1 MATTLR
7 VLNYIWLGLV
17 LLAVAI
23 GGWNDRFKD
32 VTEGALDGAKTAV
45 TIALGLIGIMAL
57 WLGVMRLAERAG
69 LVQKIARGLRPIMRR
84 LFPDVPPEHP
94 AMGSMVMNMS
104 ANMLGLGNAATPLG
118 LRAMRDL
125 ESLNTRPGVATN
137 AMCTFLAINTSSV
150 QLIPA
155 TAIAILAASG
165 STRPTAIV
173 GTALLAT
180 LCAASVAIIS
190 VKLLEKLPI
199 FWISR
204 PTAIAVSDPPQ
215 AGSNEKAEIKE
226 EAGVTDRDYSSVVP
240 QEPAKRLSILGLI
253 ALIGLVLFFLVLLVR
268 MVAPAWFGVPMVPDV
283 AAQNVFVRSV
293 NALSILAIPFLLSFF
308 PLYAAARGIKVYDE
322 FVEGAKEGFAVILK
336 IIPFLVTMLVA
347 IGMFKGAG
355 GIDLLSRLLSPILTP
370 LQFPTDLLPLAL
382 MRPLSG
388 SATLAL
394 LTDIVHRLG
403 PDNIV
408 SLTAATIYG
417 STETTFY
424 VAAVYFGAVGIRQ
437 TRHAIPAGLLAD
449 LTGVIASV
457 IICRAVL

>member
-1 MATTLR
+1 M
-7 VLNYIWLGLV
+7 LNYIWLALV
-17 LLAVAI
+17 LLAAAI
-23 GGWNDRFKD
+23 GGWNDRLKE
-32 VTEGALDGAKTAV
+32 VTDGALEGARTAV

-69 LVQKIARGLRPIMRR
+69 LVQRIARGLRPIMSR
-84 LFPDVPPEHP
+84 LFPDVPPDHP
-94 AMGSMVMNMS
+94 AMGSMLMNMA

-125 ESLNTRPGVATN
+125 ETLNPRSGVATN

-150 QLIPA
+150 QLIPT

-165 STRPTAIV
+165 SSRPTAIV

-180 LCAASVAIIS
+180 LCAATVAIIS
-190 VKLLEKLPI
+190 AKTFEKLSIFRSKPETKPI
-199 FWISR
+199 ADDSPSR
-204 PTAIAVSDPPQ
+204 SSPPSTAETTAEKVITQDPP
-215 AGSNEKAEIKE
+215 
-226 EAGVTDRDYSSVVP
+226 R
-240 QEPAKRLSILGLI
+240 PASPW
-253 ALIGLVLFFLVLLVR
+253 GLVALVLLALFFLMLFFRRVTPQFFNLEL
-268 MVAPAWFGVPMVPDV
+268 PPDV
-283 AAQNVFVRSV
+283 AAQNYFVRSV

-308 PLYAAARGIKVYDE
+308 PLYAAARGLKVYDE
-322 FVEGAKEGFAVILK
+322 FVEGAKEGFTVILR

-355 GIDLLSRLLSPILTP
+355 GITILTQALTPILKP
-370 LQFPTDLLPLAL
+370 LDFPPDLVPLAL

-388 SATLAL
+388 GATLAL
-394 LTDIVHRLG
+394 LTEIVQRLG

-408 SLTAATIYG
+408 SLMAATIYG

-424 VAAVYFGAVGIRQ
+424 VAAVYFGAVGIKQ
-437 TRHAIPAGLLAD
+437 TRHAIPAGLLGD

-457 IICRAVL
+457 IICRAVLQ